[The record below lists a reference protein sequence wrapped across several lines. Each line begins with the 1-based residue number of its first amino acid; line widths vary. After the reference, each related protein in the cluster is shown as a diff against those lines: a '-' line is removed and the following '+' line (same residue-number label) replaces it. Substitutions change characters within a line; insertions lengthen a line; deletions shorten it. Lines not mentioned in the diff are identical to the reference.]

1 MELTLNLIWLLV
13 GAGAFTALGI
23 HWRKHDR
30 CVPWWVA
37 ALTLFCVLALLFP
50 VISASD
56 DIQASSQ
63 QAEESSYLSLR
74 VVVHHP
80 ANLVAGDLEV
90 GNLAFLPP
98 ARMSAWA
105 RIADDAGT
113 APPADGFGL
122 ALECRAPPTV
132 LI

>member
-1 MELTLNLIWLLV
+1 MELLLNLLWLLV
-13 GAGAFTALGI
+13 GTGAFAALRI
-23 HWRKHDR
+23 HWRKNDR
-30 CVPWWVA
+30 CVSWRLA
-37 ALTLFCVLALLFP
+37 ALALFCAVVLLFP

-63 QAEESSYLSLR
+63 LAEESSYCSLR
-74 VVVHHP
+74 AVVHHP
-80 ANLVAGDLEV
+80 VNAVLGDIETV
-90 GNLAFLPP
+90 NMPFLPP

-105 RIADDAGT
+105 RIAGEVET
-113 APPADGFGL
+113 AAPADGFGL